1 LPRELPNDK
10 GEVKV
15 NFIGGEG
22 RVRGKMIHGIDRI
35 KTLR

>member
-1 LPRELPNDK
+1 LPRELSNDK
-10 GEVKV
+10 GEVKA

-22 RVRGKMIHGIDRI
+22 RGKMIHDIDRI